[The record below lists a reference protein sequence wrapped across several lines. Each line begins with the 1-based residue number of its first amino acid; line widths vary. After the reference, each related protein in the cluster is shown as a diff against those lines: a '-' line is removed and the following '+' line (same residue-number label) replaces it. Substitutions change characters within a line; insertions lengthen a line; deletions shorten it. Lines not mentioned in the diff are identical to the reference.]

1 MFSQTEVKI
10 DYLQTTKQSLLSRVL
25 IKQKSY
31 QYFQFTRASNMEY
44 EYTGHFILLWGP
56 IYNQA
61 EMLLHPSGAQQPMG
75 ISNTP

>member
-10 DYLQTTKQSLLSRVL
+10 DYLQTTKQSLLSSVL

-44 EYTGHFILLWGP
+44 EYTGHFILLWGAN
-56 IYNQA
+56 IQ
-61 EMLLHPSGAQQPMG
+61 SGRDATAALG
-75 ISNTP
+75 CSTTYGH